1 MVLMNIFKWLT
12 YSLVLIGAL
21 NWGLIGAFGF
31 DLVGFLFGDMSIASR
46 IIYLLVGLS
55 AIGYFMF
62 SVKDNIEYSHHNC

>member
-1 MVLMNIFKWLT
+1 MILMNIFKWLT

-62 SVKDNIEYSHHNC
+62 SVRDNIEYSHHNC